1 MASAVMR
8 DKQERWWGYVWDEQ
22 AANEQ
27 TCPDLA
33 MRYEACESREAA
45 EVWCRKH
52 ERDVVT
58 RYRARCAYEA
68 GLPAVKREWLDYYRM
83 WNADRA
89 VIDSDQSDDPEAIW
103 RLWQEVYEQ
112 GG

>member
-1 MASAVMR
+1 LASAVMR

-22 AANEQ
+22 AAGEH
-27 TCPDLA
+27 TCPDGA
-33 MRYEACESREAA
+33 MRYEACDSREAA
-45 EVWCRKH
+45 EKWCREH
-52 ERDVVT
+52 EADVVT
-58 RYRARCAYEA
+58 RYRALCAYEA
-68 GLPAVKREWLDYYRM
+68 GLPAAKREWLGYYRM

-89 VIDSDQSDDPEAIW
+89 VIDSDQSDDPEEMA